1 MTQVK
6 TEESNIKTITD
17 PVLEPYY
24 IAMDEYNYTVQE
36 VVTPNPK
43 YSETGKPYTKPVG
56 HYSKF
61 TACIATI
68 AKRKV
73 NTRSYTSL
81 KEYLEEYKRV
91 INELNKTF
99 EI

>member
-43 YSETGKPYTKPVG
+43 I
-56 HYSKF
+56 F
-61 TACIATI
+61 
-68 AKRKV
+68 
-73 NTRSYTSL
+73 
-81 KEYLEEYKRV
+81 
-91 INELNKTF
+91 
-99 EI
+99 

>member
-1 MTQVK
+1 MTQ
-6 TEESNIKTITD
+6 TQIENSDIKTITD

-43 YSETGKPYTKPVG
+43 YSETGKTYIKPVG
-56 HYSKF
+56 HYSNF
-61 TACIATI
+61 TSCIITI
-68 AKRKV
+68 AKKKV
-73 NTRSYTSL
+73 NTRSYTSIR
-81 KEYLEEYKRV
+81 EYINEYKK
-91 INELNKTF
+91 IISELNKTF

>member
-1 MTQVK
+1 MTLKQI
-6 TEESNIKTITD
+6 ESSDIKTITD

-43 YSETGKPYTKPVG
+43 YSQTGKTYIKPVG
-56 HYSKF
+56 HYSNF
-61 TACIATI
+61 TSCITTI

-73 NTRSYTSL
+73 NTKSYTSIR
-81 KEYLEEYKRV
+81 EYINEYKKV

-99 EI
+99 EL

>member
-1 MTQVK
+1 MTQ
-6 TEESNIKTITD
+6 TQIENSEIKTITD

-43 YSETGKPYTKPVG
+43 YSETGNTYTKPVG
-56 HYSKF
+56 HYSTF
-61 TACIATI
+61 NSCIATI

-73 NTRSYTSL
+73 NTRSYTSIR
-81 KEYLEEYKRV
+81 EYINEYKK
-91 INELNKTF
+91 IISELNKTF